1 VICEAFGWES
11 GVEKGRRDAP
21 TFYGI
26 FTFVL
31 VIGALVVVLPGLDPI
46 PLILATQNLQALLLP
61 VVLVFMILL
70 ANDRRFLGD
79 RANGRLANV
88 LAWGALALVVALD
101 AVLLGVG
108 ALGLLGINVG

>member
-1 VICEAFGWES
+1 MATT
-11 GVEKGRRDAP
+11 R
-21 TFYGI
+21 
-26 FTFVL
+26 
-31 VIGALVVVLPGLDPI
+31 GAS
-46 PLILATQNLQALLLP
+46 QNLQALLLP

-101 AVLLGVG
+101 AVLLGVSVLEAFG
-108 ALGLLGINVG
+108 VRVG